1 MEGGRDRE
9 GEGGREGGRERE
21 RERERVGSEARRRR
35 VFCFCFPFLREAGSV
50 IARLHAG
57 PLDFLRARFNLA
69 LQHFGLL
76 LLFLGNCTRA
86 AVTDRYRKRNQT
98 KGRQL
103 ELRNENREYT
113 DM

>member
-9 GEGGREGGRERE
+9 GEGGREGGREK
-21 RERERVGSEARRRR
+21 ERERVGSEARRRR

-76 LLFLGNCTRA
+76 LLFLGNCKRPLQT
-86 AVTDRYRKRNQT
+86 VTESEIKQ
-98 KGRQL
+98 KG
-103 ELRNENREYT
+103 
-113 DM
+113 DS